1 MALTLSDARRMLV
14 TKEPHRPAYHRRQG
28 EWRTLRDRDAN

>member
-14 TKEPHRPAYHRRQG
+14 TKEPHRPAYGRQG